1 MNTKQIK
8 KDKYETNWFCYYL
21 SIYRYEALPPRA
33 DGRQGI
39 IQIIMCRGLFEDYDA
54 VCGLVD
60 ADFVS
65 EVDGGAVVDRG
76 DVDATAD
83 EFVDEGAVVG

>member
-1 MNTKQIK
+1 M
-8 KDKYETNWFCYYL
+8 
-21 SIYRYEALPPRA
+21 
-33 DGRQGI
+33 G
-39 IQIIMCRGLFEDYDA
+39 DYNA
-54 VCGLVD
+54 VCGFVD